1 MNSTVRM
8 GIVSCHRLKVV
19 WLCSLFCWC
28 ILGHHT
34 VAKADETHQSSSIK
48 LVTSHLVP
56 YSIQEGREQGFMV
69 DIVRE
74 IERRLGSNRALQFL
88 PWPRA
93 IRNTR
98 LSANH
103 VIFPL
108 TRTPEREAHFDWA
121 IEVAPIELVF
131 VTLSGQKLD
140 LQQARTISSIAVQ
153 QNTPFEQ
160 YLRQQHFT
168 NLVVTTNPAAIPI
181 RMLRAGRVDA
191 WFTARDL
198 AGYSMKELFV
208 SEPITYSAP
217 ITSGNVY
224 IALSKEFP
232 ISLKTAYQ
240 ETFAAM
246 QADGTYQKIMDR
258 YIRN

>member
-1 MNSTVRM
+1 MKPSIKSSPNW
-8 GIVSCHRLKVV
+8 INHIRLIG
-19 WLCSLFCWC
+19 LITFFCYFALFPLVQVHANEP
-28 ILGHHT
+28 IAH
-34 VAKADETHQSSSIK
+34 SSIK

-56 YSIQEGREQGFMV
+56 YSIQEGRQQGFMV

-74 IERRLGSNRALQFL
+74 IERRMGTHRPVLFL

-103 VIFPL
+103 IIFPL
-108 TRTPEREAHFDWA
+108 TRTLEREAHFDWG
-121 IEVAPIELVF
+121 IKVAPIDLVF
-131 VTLSGQKLD
+131 VTLNGQQLD
-140 LQQARTISSIAVQ
+140 LEQARSLATIVVQ

-160 YLRQQHFT
+160 YLRQQGFK
-168 NLVVTTNPAAIPI
+168 NLVITTSAASIQI
-181 RMLRAGRVDA
+181 RMLQAGRVNA

-208 SEPITYSAP
+208 PGPITYSKP
-217 ITSGNVY
+217 ITSGHVY
-224 IALSKEFP
+224 FAFSKQFP
-232 ISLKTAYQ
+232 QTLKTEYQ
-240 ETFAAM
+240 QIFKAM
-246 QADGTYQKIMDR
+246 QSDGTFQQIMDR